1 MSHVFIAEG
10 HATDVLA
17 RPLTTAD
24 ANLVTA
30 MLGHAG
36 IPVELST
43 DAAGI
48 VQLWPLRAFT
58 TAEEVQAH
66 RAIAAVSDS
75 RIAWH
80 GRGSA

>member
-1 MSHVFIAEG
+1 MSHVFIDEG

-48 VQLWPLRAFT
+48 VQLWPLRALETFEMV
-58 TAEEVQAH
+58 AAY
-66 RAIAAVSDS
+66 RAIAAISDS
-75 RIAWH
+75 RIARH
-80 GRGSA
+80 EGRPA

>member
-1 MSHVFIAEG
+1 MSRVTIVAG
-10 HATDVLA
+10 HATEVLA

-48 VQLWPLRAFT
+48 VQLWPLRALST
-58 TAEEVQAH
+58 VEEVQAH

-80 GRGSA
+80 GRRPA